1 MCSPDSIIHKKL
13 LCKTRTKSLSYKML
27 ASTIQFPNNNP
38 ITPTTNTTH
47 PQKDASTC
55 RLRPCAGQTR
65 KNKNPTTT
73 HPTQS
78 AKQATARSLLFQDP
92 TVCQKTTH
100 THEQSP
106 FPEPPGHKFPAARTR
121 RPPTNDGQPQFVDI
135 PPLSTRPS
143 TQVMETSSTE
153 HPPTNHRGSAEMV
166 LVAP

>member
-1 MCSPDSIIHKKL
+1 MQNKNKILVLQDARVHYTVPKQQPHH
-13 LCKTRTKSLSYKML
+13 
-27 ASTIQFPNNNP
+27 
-38 ITPTTNTTH
+38 TH
-47 PQKDASTC
+47 HQHHTPQKDASTC

-100 THEQSP
+100 THEQPP

-121 RPPTNDGQPQFVDI
+121 SPPTNDGQPQFVDI